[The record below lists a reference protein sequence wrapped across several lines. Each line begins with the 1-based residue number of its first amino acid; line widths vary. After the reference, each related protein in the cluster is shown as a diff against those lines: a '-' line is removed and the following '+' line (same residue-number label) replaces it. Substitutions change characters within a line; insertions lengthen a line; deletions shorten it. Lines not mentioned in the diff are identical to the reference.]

1 MSSAVAAYF
10 PLNAADEID
19 IVDPESGTYYGAKA
33 DSEPSFA
40 EGLVVNIN
48 TTKPNNDDPAAALI
62 AVQSRDIASS
72 NMSESGGAADPSK
85 RAVVINMNGGALTS
99 LKAVAG
105 AANIYG
111 TVEINVNGGL
121 IQDSSSGVGAI
132 IGSSNLA
139 SNAHVW
145 GNSDINIGNSLGDPQ
160 PTVSGSILG
169 FAMGTLH
176 GNTNIVINGGTFS
189 ASSSSTKGIFAGAN
203 WNGVIEGDTNITVK
217 DGIVSCIIAGGNAN
231 TKSGSYATIK
241 GSSNVTIEGGSLYT
255 VYSGNY
261 ATAGLASLGGK
272 IERNANMKISGGS
285 MGVVYGGGG
294 TVGGNVSTE
303 ISGGEMDI
311 VYAAYGNVGGA
322 TKLHIT
328 GGSMNGIYGTYQGT
342 TDGDVEIVIE
352 KASITGDITGARAAN
367 SKGDGNV
374 SVTFV
379 GNASDVVFGADS
391 EVKGRDTAAAK
402 SGCEISLSFGDSEKA
417 FNGAFGAKISDFDLL
432 SVSGGSDAAFDK
444 EISGV
449 SALSVKESS
458 ALSLSGGISAAFDK
472 ISISSDSR
480 VNVGGAALALNEGGV
495 LEIFLSDFSGDFL
508 SLSEMIVFSDND
520 GKFWGGLTKDNVAVY
535 HSDGTIL
542 DSGEWEFSSAADEFG
557 IIVNIPEPAMAAA
570 LLAAAAL
577 AAPAMRR
584 RS

>member
-48 TTKPNNDDPAAALI
+48 TTKPNNDNPAAALI

-132 IGSSNLA
+132 IGSSNLP

-272 IERNANMKISGGS
+272 IEGNANMKISGGS

-328 GGSMNGIYGTYQGT
+328 GGSMNGIYGAYQGT

-391 EVKGRDTAAAK
+391 QVIGRDTATAK